1 MTRPRLF
8 QSIGET
14 AADLGV
20 DPMTIYRAVWAGEF
34 PALKVRGRW
43 RIPIEA
49 VTRMLADALR
59 TSSAADAADYTAEEA
74 S

>member
-8 QSIGET
+8 QSIADT
-14 AADLGV
+14 AADLDV

-34 PALKVRGRW
+34 PALKIRGRW

-49 VTRMLADALR
+49 VSRMLADTLR
-59 TSSAADAADYTAEEA
+59 TSSSVDAADYVAEEA